1 MRKLFLAMKIKRM
14 IRKGGYD
21 MNNLGKGLLTI
32 FLVMYIVSP
41 LDAMPGPIDDA
52 IVLLIGLAMRKR
64 LSDTEPPRF

>member
-1 MRKLFLAMKIKRM
+1 MKKLFLAMKIKRM
-14 IRKGGYD
+14 IRKGGYE
-21 MNNLGKGLLTI
+21 MNNIGKGLLTI

-52 IVLLIGLAMRKR
+52 IVLLIGLVMRKR

>member
-1 MRKLFLAMKIKRM
+1 
-14 IRKGGYD
+14 